1 MDMLKIG
8 GAVMAAGTAAA
19 MATGMTKMKSNPKK
33 TMKKLA
39 KKSAKYIKKH
49 YLSAVI
55 KCFKGKGHCENAI
68 FAPDVMINLR
78 IAGFLCG
85 LGEIGYSKMLLTP
98 EFGPRQRVGIIITD
112 LELEPDPIIEPGT
125 LCNRCM
131 ACVRECPGQCI
142 PADRT
147 IKANVGG
154 YELEWADVDM
164 TRCDWTFQGG
174 EECKEGEYGNY
185 FDHVWSPG
193 WKGKFKASSI
203 SPFPKAPN
211 PLYNSGKA
219 VCGAK
224 GCTRACMISLEK
236 RGVFALRRYA
246 QKYLYSI
253 PRCFRSRFFV

>member
-1 MDMLKIG
+1 
-8 GAVMAAGTAAA
+8 
-19 MATGMTKMKSNPKK
+19 
-33 TMKKLA
+33 
-39 KKSAKYIKKH
+39 
-49 YLSAVI
+49 
-55 KCFKGKGHCENAI
+55 
-68 FAPDVMINLR
+68 
-78 IAGFLCG
+78 
-85 LGEIGYSKMLLTP
+85 MLLTP
-98 EFGPRQRVGIIITD
+98 EFGPRQRIGIIITD
-112 LELEPDPIIEPGT
+112 LELEPDPIMEPGT

-131 ACVRECPGQCI
+131 ACVRECPGGCI

-147 IKANVGG
+147 VKDNIGG
-154 YELEWADVDM
+154 YEVEWADVDM

-193 WKGKFKASSI
+193 WKGKFKSSSI

-236 RGVFALRRYA
+236 RGVLKNKFANPFRT
-246 QKYLYSI
+246 QKPWKVDWSQEPISNGYVAPYEGKDS
-253 PRCFRSRFFV
+253 PNNTKKQDASKTD